1 MKKIAIFTTV
11 VATAVLFASPS
22 MADTTATENATAYAT
37 IVAPLNIESVSG
49 EDLNF
54 GKIVSPD
61 AQITVTVTPAG
72 GISSTGA
79 ANQLLGGHKAAQFS
93 VSGAANQNVKVTLPA
108 SFTIDDGGSNS
119 MTVST
124 PTSDIADLNAFP
136 LGSTGS
142 ATFHMGATL
151 TVGAGQEEGEYS
163 GPYTVTVSY

>member
-11 VATAVLFASPS
+11 AAAAVLFASPS
-22 MADTTATENATAYAT
+22 MADTTATANATAHAT

-72 GISSTGA
+72 GISSSGA

-108 SFTIDDGGSNS
+108 NFDIANGANK

-136 LGSTGS
+136 LGGTGS

-151 TVGAGQEEGEYS
+151 TVGAQQAEGEYS

>member
-11 VATAVLFASPS
+11 AATAVLFASPS
-22 MADTTATENATAYAT
+22 MADTTATANATAYAT
-37 IVAPLNIESVSG
+37 IVAPLKIESVSG

-79 ANQLLGGHKAAQFS
+79 ANQLLGGHKAAQFT

-108 SFTIDDGGSNS
+108 NFNIANGTNN
-119 MTVST
+119 MAVST

-151 TVGAGQEEGEYS
+151 TVGAEQAEGEYS